1 MPPITDRTLIL
12 KAKALAQ
19 RKQASN
25 DFQYGDVGCAL
36 VTQSGRVYLGCSID
50 TACSMGFCAEHSAIA
65 SMLAQ
70 GESRVQRIVAVKWN
84 GQSCRPRP
92 LPGIHFPIE
101 PKPAGHRSDFGPPK
115 EGALAV
121 NFAPPLRGLGFASRP
136 YMQLIWRLV

>member
-84 GQSCRPRP
+84 GQILPPCGRCREFMSQLSRNQPD
-92 LPGIHFPIE
+92 IE
-101 PKPAGHRSDFGPPK
+101 VILGLRKK
-115 EGALAV
+115 V
-121 NFAPPLRGLGFASRP
+121 PLRKLLPHRYEG
-136 YMQLIWRLV
+136 